1 MSATK
6 LDFKKTLKALYNP
19 PSKDFTLIDVPALRF
34 LMIDGQGD
42 PSTAADYKDAVSA
55 LYGLAYAL
63 KFKSKRELDVDYG
76 VPPLEGLWWA
86 AEMDGAFAAGANRDA
101 WLWTMMIMLPDHVPA
116 DMVEDARAEVARKK
130 ALPALPRLRVETYHE
145 GLSVQIMHIGPY
157 SAEAP
162 TLHRLHH
169 EYMPAHGLA
178 FAGKHHEIYIGDPTR
193 TAPEKLKTVLRQP
206 VKRV

>member
-6 LDFKKTLKALYNP
+6 LDFKKTLKTLYNP
-19 PSKDFTLIDVPALRF
+19 PAKDFSLIDVPAMRF

-42 PSTAADYKDAVSA
+42 PNTAADYKDAVSA

-86 AEMDGAFAAGANRDA
+86 AAMDGAFAAGADRDA
-101 WLWTMMIMLPDHVPA
+101 WLWTMMIMLPDHLPA
-116 DMVEDARAEVARKK
+116 DMVEDARAEVTRKK
-130 ALPALPRLRVETYHE
+130 APPALPRLRVETYPE

-157 SAEAP
+157 SAKAP

-178 FAGKHHEIYIGDPTR
+178 FAGKHHEIYLGDPNR

-206 VKRV
+206 VKRI